1 MNSLGLDLIKN
12 LNKKH
17 VSINEDNNTI
27 IPNKE
32 IIDTSNEIQKKSEIP
47 IAENSIDIKDE
58 TNKTIITTSKN
69 TIEESSKENSKIIVP
84 KENIVK
90 LEINPQENKQ
100 NENKS
105 DISPYKRFIPSMHT
119 LVFVAVLSI
128 IMFIVYKYFNNY
140 NKMFETKLDEM
151 NQKMK
156 LFHQ

>member
-12 LNKKH
+12 LNKKY
-17 VSINEDNNTI
+17 VNINEDNNTI

-90 LEINPQENKQ
+90 SEINPQENKQ

-128 IMFIVYKYFNNY
+128 IMFIIYKYFNNY

>member
-90 LEINPQENKQ
+90 SEINQQENKQ

>member
-90 LEINPQENKQ
+90 PEINPQENV
-100 NENKS
+100 NPFVLLILILS
-105 DISPYKRFIPSMHT
+105 
-119 LVFVAVLSI
+119 LVI
-128 IMFIVYKYFNNY
+128 IIYCLHY
-140 NKMFETKLDEM
+140 
-151 NQKMK
+151 
-156 LFHQ
+156 

>member
-58 TNKTIITTSKN
+58 MNQK
-69 TIEESSKENSKIIVP
+69 EVPEENSKITVN
-84 KENIVK
+84 ENIVK
-90 LEINPQENKQ
+90 SENKQ

>member
-17 VSINEDNNTI
+17 VNINEDNNTI

-58 TNKTIITTSKN
+58 TNKTI
-69 TIEESSKENSKIIVP
+69 EESSKENSKIIVP

-90 LEINPQENKQ
+90 SEINPQENKQ

>member
-17 VSINEDNNTI
+17 VNINEDNNTI

-90 LEINPQENKQ
+90 SEINPQENKQ

>member
-47 IAENSIDIKDE
+47 IAENAIDIKDE

-90 LEINPQENKQ
+90 SEINPQENKQ

-105 DISPYKRFIPSMHT
+105 DISPYKKFIPSMHT

-140 NKMFETKLDEM
+140 NKMFETKLEEM